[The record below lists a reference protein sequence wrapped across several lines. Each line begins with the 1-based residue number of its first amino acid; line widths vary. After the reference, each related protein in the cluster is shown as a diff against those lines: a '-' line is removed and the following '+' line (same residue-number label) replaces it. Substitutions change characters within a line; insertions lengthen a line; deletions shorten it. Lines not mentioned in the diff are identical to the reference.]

1 MVACFFYSSLVF
13 TKRIRHK
20 FYQHMESSPI
30 YTIIITLYWDCT
42 RKQEKYNLV
51 ETPKEHKTDL
61 WLSRMSSF
69 VSVVG
74 VYVGLPNELSIY
86 LYINSATY
94 MCHIWRAF
102 FGNQLTEVRDGCLF
116 FWHCWPQLLF
126 TIVSVWKSG
135 DFWWLIYK
143 YIDNSFGNPT
153 YTPTT
158 TRVWLYILTRH
169 RGCFCHLIIL
179 GCSDNLHMEDSSE
192 GTKTLIKYNYS

>member
-1 MVACFFYSSLVF
+1 M
-13 TKRIRHK
+13 
-20 FYQHMESSPI
+20 
-30 YTIIITLYWDCT
+30 TIIIPD
-42 RKQEKYNLV
+42 NLPSYRIV
-51 ETPKEHKTDL
+51 YIYI
-61 WLSRMSSF
+61 SI
-69 VSVVG
+69 VVWYQIIG
-74 VYVGLPNELSIY
+74 DSYPNCRF
-86 LYINSATY
+86 NSATY

-158 TRVWLYILTRH
+158 LTKEDILDNHRSVLCSFGVSTKLYFS
-169 RGCFCHLIIL
+169 CFLVQSQYNVIMIVYI
-179 GCSDNLHMEDSSE
+179 GEDS
-192 GTKTLIKYNYS
+192 ICW